1 MNSGVFEFTSII
13 SLGLCLKSCF
23 CSPAVFALL
32 KNLWIANCSSSTLKL
47 ILFFRIEY
55 IDGARLKF
63 RRQPIVTA
71 RRFRGKF
78 TSFCS
83 IS

>member
-1 MNSGVFEFTSII
+1 MNAGVFEFTLIV

-55 IDGARLKF
+55 IDGVRLKL
-63 RRQPIVTA
+63 
-71 RRFRGKF
+71 
-78 TSFCS
+78 
-83 IS
+83 